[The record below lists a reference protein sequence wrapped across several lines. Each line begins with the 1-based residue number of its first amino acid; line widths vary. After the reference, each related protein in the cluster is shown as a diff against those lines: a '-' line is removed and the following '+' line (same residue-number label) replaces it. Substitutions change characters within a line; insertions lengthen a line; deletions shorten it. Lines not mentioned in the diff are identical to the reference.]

1 MGISVSPSHSPSKT
15 KWPRAQIMQIIY
27 HFLKKYY
34 RVSSQYKESRT
45 VYLVGYQYQS
55 HQWIAWLVWFL
66 RGYNHI
72 IAIFFAN
79 LMVGIIMFASLMP
92 PIFGGIMPHAGDL
105 NAGSRAVT
113 QNRTDSKD
121 QISNISKYQASPL
134 NTTMIF
140 ASSFYNFSLKYEV
153 NWSRYN

>member
-1 MGISVSPSHSPSKT
+1 MIYAPVYNGNILCKYDGSH
-15 KWPRAQIMQIIY
+15 
-27 HFLKKYY
+27 
-34 RVSSQYKESRT
+34 
-45 VYLVGYQYQS
+45 
-55 HQWIAWLVWFL
+55 
-66 RGYNHI
+66 YNEC
-72 IAIFFAN
+72 
-79 LMVGIIMFASLMP
+79 SLMP